1 MAVKSFITLAP
12 DGQNSNLYINIVHF
26 STQDL
31 IIHLWQLETVV
42 FLHRCL
48 ICALLLRRCLFFTM
62 DGEMLHIL
70 SFITIAIVGI
80 IDDSDKI
87 NVSGARTLNQ
97 MPIPRMTKS
106 PGRF

>member
-1 MAVKSFITLAP
+1 
-12 DGQNSNLYINIVHF
+12 
-26 STQDL
+26 
-31 IIHLWQLETVV
+31 
-42 FLHRCL
+42 
-48 ICALLLRRCLFFTM
+48 M
-62 DGEMLHIL
+62 DGDMLHIL

-106 PGRF
+106 PGKF